1 MNGSAFNWVMENF
14 IEFRTIEKKHTA
26 AIRGIQRVLRNQA
39 KWNRTSAYFL
49 IAVGAYAV
57 IANKRLDAQKSE
69 IEKLTKEVEEL
80 KQMKGE

>member
-14 IEFRTIEKKHTA
+14 IEFKKKKKKHTA

-39 KWNRTSAYFL
+39 KLNRTSAYFL

-69 IEKLTKEVEEL
+69 IEKLAKEVEEL